1 MMKKNSKFVLAI
13 VFVWFTA
20 GAAFAADVANIGIV
34 DLQEIL
40 QKSDSGK
47 AAQGEITTY
56 GNKLKEDF
64 DARQKEVED
73 LKNDLERESFVI
85 DKGQREDRER
95 EIRIKINDIKTLQ
108 RKYTQELKEYEAKL
122 VKEIHKDIVDVIESL
137 GKKEG
142 FLLIIERSAA
152 LYYPKTIDIT
162 DKVIEAYNK
171 TYSKKNKDK

>member
-1 MMKKNSKFVLAI
+1 MKRKPGFVLAI
-13 VFVWFTA
+13 VFVSCLAT
-20 GAAFAADVANIGIV
+20 AAFGADVAKIGIV

-40 QKSDSGK
+40 KKSDAGK
-47 AAQGEITTY
+47 AAQSEITTY

-64 DARQKEVED
+64 DAKQEEVEE
-73 LKNDLERESFVI
+73 LKNALERESFVI
-85 DKGQREDRER
+85 DKQQREDKER

-122 VKEIHKDIVDVIESL
+122 VKGIHTDIVDVIEDL

-142 FLLIIERSAA
+142 FLLIIERTAA
-152 LYYPKTIDIT
+152 LYYPNTIDIT

-171 TYSKKNKDK
+171 QYAKSGKEK